1 VISLKSPREI
11 EVMRRA
17 NLVVAEVLQELKRR
31 VAPGIT
37 TLDLDAIAEEM
48 TLKKNAIPAF
58 KGYNVAGRI
67 YPRCLCASVNEEI
80 VHGIPANRA
89 LREGDIVGLDY
100 GVIYEGFYGDSAI
113 TVGVGRVS
121 EEARRLME
129 VTEQSLAEGID
140 QLREG
145 KRLGDFGSVVQRRA
159 ESAGYSVVRAFVG
172 HGIGK
177 KLHEEPPVPNYGE
190 PDRGLRLKEGM
201 VLAVEPMVNV
211 GGYEVEIKED
221 GWTAVTKDGSLAAH
235 FEHSVA
241 ITKDG
246 PYIFES
252 TLRKRSSERI
262 MPKEDAIEVM
272 GTVLETLPNAM
283 FRVELENGHK
293 VLAHI
298 SGKMRMHY
306 IKILPG
312 DKVKIELSP
321 YDLARGRIIFRER

>member
-1 VISLKSPREI
+1 
-11 EVMRRA
+11 MRRA

-31 VAPGIT
+31 VGPGIT

-113 TVGVGRVS
+113 TVGVGKVS
-121 EEARRLME
+121 EEAQRLMD

-246 PYIFES
+246 PYI
-252 TLRKRSSERI
+252 
-262 MPKEDAIEVM
+262 
-272 GTVLETLPNAM
+272 
-283 FRVELENGHK
+283 
-293 VLAHI
+293 
-298 SGKMRMHY
+298 
-306 IKILPG
+306 
-312 DKVKIELSP
+312 LSQ
-321 YDLARGRIIFRER
+321 L

>member
-1 VISLKSPREI
+1 MISLKSPREI

-241 ITKDG
+241 ITRDG
-246 PYIFES
+246 PYI
-252 TLRKRSSERI
+252 
-262 MPKEDAIEVM
+262 
-272 GTVLETLPNAM
+272 
-283 FRVELENGHK
+283 
-293 VLAHI
+293 
-298 SGKMRMHY
+298 
-306 IKILPG
+306 
-312 DKVKIELSP
+312 LSQ
-321 YDLARGRIIFRER
+321 L